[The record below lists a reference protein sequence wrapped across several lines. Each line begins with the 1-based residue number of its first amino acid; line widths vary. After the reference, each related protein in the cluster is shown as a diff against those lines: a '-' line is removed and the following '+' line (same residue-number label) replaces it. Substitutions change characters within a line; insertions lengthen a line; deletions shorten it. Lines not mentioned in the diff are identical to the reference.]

1 MCALKDE
8 SSERA
13 DFYQGAHAL
22 KTASF
27 RDYLSRNQLNYAQS
41 CWHQVMMVTFCAREK
56 SEKNESP
63 TTDDVYKKKY
73 AY

>member
-41 CWHQVMMVTFCAREK
+41 CWQLAPSDDGHFPCMRKEREK
-56 SEKNESP
+56 
-63 TTDDVYKKKY
+63 
-73 AY
+73 